1 MPGASWEMRKLT
13 VSREDNVLAT
23 SVRSREM
30 LQPCVMDVWRPRPP
44 SSFVVGIAVLVLLQ
58 TWISGTCAAVTSA
71 PGDARGERVG
81 PGTLLPEFLPTPS
94 NVTVRRG
101 ALAILH
107 CWVKHLGSREVAW
120 RRISDDQFLTIGKV
134 TWVQDSNLILEHLRK
149 TDDVTTWD
157 LILRRAQPEHAG
169 DYECQITTS
178 LKHVHLVTLSV
189 IEEPSYRAEMLVYSG
204 HMIHLVCNVSTE
216 NATYYNLHWFKDG
229 VEVNSFSH
237 PDILVT
243 RYQIEASRMFVS
255 DLIIDNAS
263 QQDSGVYACRTSN
276 DLEVDSTKITV
287 LRVDTTNRKREEAR
301 EDVGAERVQ
310 DVQDSRTIMKGH
322 SSYFG
327 TQGTDSQ
334 DTHSTSSGNS
344 EVRTRSWCSLLPTLL
359 TMWTWWTLG
368 HLQHCLRFGS

>member
-1 MPGASWEMRKLT
+1 M
-13 VSREDNVLAT
+13 SRN
-23 SVRSREM
+23 S
-30 LQPCVMDVWRPRPP
+30 PHIP
-44 SSFVVGIAVLVLLQ
+44 S
-58 TWISGTCAAVTSA
+58 
-71 PGDARGERVG
+71 DARGERVG

-287 LRVDTTNRKREEAR
+287 LRGDITLPLFMAFVYLIGTRWIRPTAKELGPECRVFLLVTEEAR

-327 TQGTDSQ
+327 TPEGTDSQ